1 MNNFEAQILT
11 PQGSLFDDQ
20 VTGVQ
25 VPGTLGSFEIKTL
38 HASIISTL
46 EIGRILVR
54 RAEGEELFFAISG
67 GFVEVHDNKLTLLA
81 EAAEPVEDINVDR
94 ARAAKERAEE
104 RLESDDESIDD
115 ERARKAL
122 ERAQNRIKLAA
133 NFSVSTQ

>member
-25 VPGTLGSFEIKTL
+25 VPGAMGSFEIKTL

-54 RAEGEELFFAISG
+54 RADGEELYFAVSG

-81 EAAEPVEDINVDR
+81 EAAEQIAEIDVER
-94 ARAAKERAEE
+94 AKEAKERAVE
-104 RLESDDESIDD
+104 RLESDDSSIDK

-122 ERAQNRIKLAA
+122 ERAENRIKLAA